1 MQGLETCPWAPRQTT
16 ITMSALNAH
25 GVGPPLCA
33 VPANGIV
40 DCHLAFLDM
49 ASDLLSKDITYSSLG
64 HTATSEKDVAK
75 F

>member
-1 MQGLETCPWAPRQTT
+1 MQGLETCPWPPQQTT

-49 ASDLLSKDITYSSLG
+49 PSHLLSKDITYSSLG
-64 HTATSEKDVAK
+64 NTATSEEDVAK
-75 F
+75 L